1 LQATE
6 KQPLVFFTDADPAM
20 DAAIPVQFPNSY
32 HAHCIYHIGQ
42 NLPKNLKGKLGQHY
56 SDFIKNFYKC
66 RNSLCEALFIAQW
79 NDLLEKFP
87 LAKDYLLRVLWPS
100 KKSWARCYL
109 RKIFTAGI
117 ESTSRVEGMNAII
130 KKTVRSNST
139 LCHLVDSLSERL
151 TSELQ
156 WKRFH
161 EYRSATTNSILLST
175 GDDLFPS
182 ITEILE
188 KYLTINI
195 AITIKEEMSQCLYL
209 KQP

>member
-1 LQATE
+1 MPLSVFVGVDNNGRTRLLVQAVISDETFETYQWILQCVLQATE

-20 DAAIPVQFPNSY
+20 DATIPVQFPNSY
-32 HAHCIYHIGQ
+32 HAH
-42 NLPKNLKGKLGQHY
+42 
-56 SDFIKNFYKC
+56 S
-66 RNSLCEALFIAQW
+66 
-79 NDLLEKFP
+79 
-87 LAKDYLLRVLWPS
+87 
-100 KKSWARCYL
+100 
-109 RKIFTAGI
+109 GI

-188 KYLTINI
+188 KYLIINI
-195 AITIKEEMSQCLYL
+195 ATTIKEEMLQCLLYL
-209 KQP
+209 Q